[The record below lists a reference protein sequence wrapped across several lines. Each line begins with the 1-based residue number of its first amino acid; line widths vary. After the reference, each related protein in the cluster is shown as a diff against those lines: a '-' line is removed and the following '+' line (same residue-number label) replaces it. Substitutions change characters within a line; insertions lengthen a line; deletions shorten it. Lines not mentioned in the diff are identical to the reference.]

1 MVALLEFPRPDPGA
15 TDDLDAPYQ
24 DPGCRANRLDVR
36 RVKPACTTSDLDPI
50 GESSTTS
57 DSGYKVVD
65 TDRMTVSPTV
75 RRRRLAAELR
85 RLRALAAVTQQQA
98 AGHLGCTQAKI
109 GRFETAKRSPSV
121 GDVSALLDFYGV
133 DRHERGQV
141 INLAR
146 DARKRGW
153 WHSYND
159 VLPEWYETYV
169 GLEAEAATIHT
180 YEAEA
185 IPGLL
190 QTHEYA
196 HALTKSTLIRA
207 EESEIT
213 RRVELRMQ
221 RQERVTG
228 TNPLELWAVIGEV
241 ALRRCVG
248 GRDVLRRQLEYLVKM
263 ADLPHVTL
271 QVMPLDAGAHP
282 AQAGPFVILRYSD
295 HADPDVVYLE
305 THVGGLYLEREM
317 EVSNY
322 VTMMDHLRAH
332 ARSPEE
338 SVRLFHERIG
348 EL

>member
-1 MVALLEFPRPDPGA
+1 
-15 TDDLDAPYQ
+15 
-24 DPGCRANRLDVR
+24 
-36 RVKPACTTSDLDPI
+36 
-50 GESSTTS
+50 
-57 DSGYKVVD
+57 
-65 TDRMTVSPTV
+65 MTVSPTV

-85 RLRALAAVTQQQA
+85 SLRGQAEVTQQQA
-98 AGHLGCTQAKI
+98 AAHLGCTQAKI

-121 GDVSALLDFYGV
+121 GDVSALLDFYAV
-133 DRHERGQV
+133 DGDRRGQL

-153 WHSYND
+153 WHSYSD

-169 GLEAEAATIHT
+169 GLEAEAATIRT
-180 YEAEA
+180 YEPEA

-190 QTHEYA
+190 QTREYA
-196 HALTKSTLIRA
+196 YALTKSTLIRA
-207 EESEIT
+207 DENEIA

-221 RQERVTG
+221 RQLRVTG
-228 TNPLELWAVIGEV
+228 ENPLDLWAIVSEV

-248 GRDVLRRQLEYLVKM
+248 GPGVLRRQLEYLLEL
-263 ADLPHVTL
+263 AALPHVTL

-282 AQAGPFVILRYSD
+282 GQAGPFVILSYSD

-305 THVGGLYLEREM
+305 THVGGLYLEREI

-322 VTMMDHLRAH
+322 VLMMDHLRAH
-332 ARSPEE
+332 ANGPEE
-338 SVRLFHERIG
+338 TIRLIDERRG

>member
-1 MVALLEFPRPDPGA
+1 
-15 TDDLDAPYQ
+15 
-24 DPGCRANRLDVR
+24 
-36 RVKPACTTSDLDPI
+36 
-50 GESSTTS
+50 
-57 DSGYKVVD
+57 
-65 TDRMTVSPTV
+65 MTVSPTV

-85 RLRALAAVTQQQA
+85 RLRAHAEVTQQQA

-133 DRHERGQV
+133 EGCERDQL

-153 WHSYND
+153 WHSYSD

-169 GLEAEAATIHT
+169 GLEAEASSIHT

-190 QTHEYA
+190 QTREYA
-196 HALTKSTLIRA
+196 HAITKATLIRA
-207 EESEIT
+207 DESEIS
-213 RRVELRMQ
+213 RRVDLRIQ
-221 RQERVTG
+221 RQQRIVG
-228 TNPLELWAVIGEV
+228 DNPLELWAVVGEA
-241 ALRRCVG
+241 ALRRRVG
-248 GRDVLRRQLEYLVKM
+248 GPGVLRRQLEHLLKLVQ
-263 ADLPHVTL
+263 LPHVTL

-282 AQAGPFVILRYSD
+282 AQAGPFVILRYSNSI
-295 HADPDVVYLE
+295 DPDVVYLE
-305 THVGGLYLEREM
+305 THVGGLYLEREI
-317 EVSNY
+317 EISNY

-332 ARSPEE
+332 AVDPDG
-338 SVRLFHERIG
+338 SVELMQQRIG

>member
-1 MVALLEFPRPDPGA
+1 MG
-15 TDDLDAPYQ
+15 
-24 DPGCRANRLDVR
+24 N
-36 RVKPACTTSDLDPI
+36 
-50 GESSTTS
+50 
-57 DSGYKVVD
+57 
-65 TDRMTVSPTV
+65 MTVSPTV

-85 RLRALAAVTQQQA
+85 RLRAQAEVTQQQA

-133 DRHERGQV
+133 EGCERDQL

-153 WHSYND
+153 WHSYSD

-169 GLEAEAATIHT
+169 GLEAEASSIHT

-190 QTHEYA
+190 QTREYA
-196 HALTKSTLIRA
+196 HAITKATLIRA
-207 EESEIT
+207 DESEIS
-213 RRVELRMQ
+213 RRVDLRIQ
-221 RQERVTG
+221 RQQRVVG
-228 TNPLELWAVIGEV
+228 ENPLELWAVVGEA
-241 ALRRCVG
+241 ALRRRVG
-248 GRDVLRRQLEYLVKM
+248 GPGVLRRQLEHLLKLVQ
-263 ADLPHVTL
+263 LPHVTL

-282 AQAGPFVILRYSD
+282 AQAGPFVILRYSN
-295 HADPDVVYLE
+295 HIDPDVVYLE
-305 THVGGLYLEREM
+305 THVGGLYLEREI
-317 EVSNY
+317 ELSNY

-332 ARSPEE
+332 AVDPDG
-338 SVRLFHERIG
+338 SVELMQQRIG